1 MISRTLADLVRV
13 ESILSPMTAST
24 REAAIAALVDVL
36 PIRDPA
42 ARGELK
48 AAVLAREAAGST
60 GIGEGVSI
68 PHARSSRVSVPLL
81 AIGRAAAPID
91 FHAADGVPVTLVF
104 LLAVPAAE
112 PSFHLKTL
120 AAISRIAADKEL
132 LRRLNGAADPRR
144 LFDLIASRP
153 V

>member
-1 MISRTLADLVRV
+1 MPSRTLADLLRV
-13 ESILSPMTAST
+13 ESILAPMPGST
-24 REAAIAALVDVL
+24 REKAIAALVAVL
-36 PIRDPA
+36 PISAAA
-42 ARGELK
+42 AREELL

-60 GIGEGVSI
+60 GIGEGVAI
-68 PHARSSRVSVPLL
+68 PHARSTCVSAPLL

-91 FHAADGVPVTLVF
+91 FKSADGLPVTLVF

-132 LRRLNGAADPRR
+132 LRQLNAAPDPRR
-144 LFDLIASRP
+144 LFELIASRP

>member
-1 MISRTLADLVRV
+1 MPGA
-13 ESILSPMTAST
+13 T
-24 REAAIAALVDVL
+24 REKAITALVAVL
-36 PIRDPA
+36 PIADLA
-42 ARGELK
+42 AREELL

-60 GIGEGVSI
+60 GIGEGVAI
-68 PHARSSRVSVPLL
+68 PHARSLRVAAPML

-91 FHAADGVPVTLVF
+91 FKSADGMPVSLVF

-132 LRRLNGAADPRR
+132 MRQLNGATDPRQ
-144 LFDLIASRP
+144 LFELISNRP
-153 V
+153 I

>member
-1 MISRTLADLVRV
+1 MPARTLAGLLRV
-13 ESILSPMTAST
+13 ESVLAPMPGAT
-24 REAAIAALVDVL
+24 REKAITALVAVL
-36 PIRDPA
+36 PIADLA
-42 ARGELK
+42 AREELL

-60 GIGEGVSI
+60 GIGEGVAI
-68 PHARSSRVSVPLL
+68 PHARSLRVAAPML

-91 FHAADGVPVTLVF
+91 FKSADGMPVSLVF

-132 LRRLNGAADPRR
+132 MRQLNGATDPRQ
-144 LFDLIASRP
+144 LFELISNRP
-153 V
+153 I

>member
-1 MISRTLADLVRV
+1 MMSRTRADLLRV
-13 ESILSPMTAST
+13 ESILAPMPGADPQNAITALV
-24 REAAIAALVDVL
+24 AAL
-36 PIRDPA
+36 PIKDLS
-42 ARGELK
+42 ARQELL

-60 GIGEGVSI
+60 GIGEGVAI
-68 PHARSSRVSVPLL
+68 PHARSSRVSAPLL

-91 FHAADGVPVTLVF
+91 FHAADGKPVTLVF

-132 LRRLNGAADPRR
+132 MRRLNGAGDPRQ